1 MKDFTLDDIA
11 EELSKKHPD
20 IPKLVIRRI
29 CKHAF
34 SVINSA
40 IETGTARVSIRQ
52 ADIMQIYKDYDRDKV
67 NQSIMDLDETRM
79 PSIKQLEAM
88 NHTRKYIH

>member
-20 IPKLVIRRI
+20 IPVVVIRKI
-29 CKHAF
+29 CKYAF
-34 SVINSA
+34 SVINSVV
-40 IETGTARVSIRQ
+40 ETGKARVSIRK
-52 ADIMQIYKDYDRDKV
+52 ADIMTIYKDYDRDAV

-79 PSIKQLEAM
+79 PSNHQLRAM
-88 NHTRKYIH
+88 NNLRKEIH